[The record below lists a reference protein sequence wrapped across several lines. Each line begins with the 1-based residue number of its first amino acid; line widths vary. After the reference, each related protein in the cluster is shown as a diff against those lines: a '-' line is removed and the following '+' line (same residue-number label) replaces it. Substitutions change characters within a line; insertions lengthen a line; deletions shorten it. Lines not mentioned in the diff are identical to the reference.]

1 MTGGRKVLVTGG
13 ASGFGLAIAQ
23 AGMAQGWRVVIA
35 DIAKERLRRATD
47 EAPELHGM
55 QLDVTNPVHV
65 RDVVQG
71 AEAFLGGLDTV
82 VVCAGIIHVKP
93 LEEVTEHDWDA
104 TLDVNLKGAFFV
116 VQSAAAALKRGGRG
130 RVVLLSSM
138 SGKYGRPHLHA
149 YVASKFGL
157 MGLAQSLAAELAS
170 SKVTVN
176 CICPAI
182 SPMTGMGR
190 MLAGAQ
196 GDDAPDDET
205 LREISA
211 SFPVG
216 RYVEEADVAAAA
228 LYLASDAGA
237 LITGSSIDLDGGRH
251 CA

>member
-13 ASGFGLAIAQ
+13 ASGFGLAIAR

-55 QLDVTNPVHV
+55 QLDVTNPVQV
-65 RDVVQG
+65 RNVVQG
-71 AEAFLGGLDTV
+71 AQAFLGGLDTV
-82 VVCAGIIHVKP
+82 VVSAGIIHVKP
-93 LEEVTEHDWDA
+93 LEDVTENDWDA

-116 VQSAAAALKRGGRG
+116 VQSAAAALKRSGRG
-130 RVVLLSSM
+130 RVILLSSM
-138 SGKYGRPHLHA
+138 SGKYGRPQLHA

-196 GDDAPDDET
+196 GDDAPDDQT